1 MSAQF
6 CMACG
11 NPLPAGA
18 QFCFRCGAA
27 VGATAPSPPGPG
39 NPPGGSPPPPGAAPA
54 PPPPLSFP
62 QGAPGAGGADPESS
76 RSALGS
82 SLGLH
87 GGRNFLLQHQLISGG
102 RNYRVLGADKRHLFT
117 ARENFQFGTGANLLG
132 GIMQE
137 GAGIGLGRLGMGT
150 RQFTWS
156 LLDSAGN
163 LRGHIAIQM
172 SGYSAASTL
181 SDPSG
186 MPLLLVNVSRGV
198 MGGLTATAA
207 YPDGRPMFETR
218 GNLIRHNFSIHDP
231 SGAEVAK
238 IHEAW
243 ASVRD
248 TYNLDLVGNVDPL
261 CPLIFAIL
269 IDREKE
275 SK

>member
-1 MSAQF
+1 M
-6 CMACG
+6 G
-11 NPLPAGA
+11 T
-18 QFCFRCGAA
+18 AA
-27 VGATAPSPPGPG
+27 PSQPGTGSPPGAG
-39 NPPGGSPPPPGAAPA
+39 NPPPSGPAPA

-62 QGAPGAGGADPESS
+62 QGAPGVGGPDPAAV
-76 RSALGS
+76 RSALGTA
-82 SLGLH
+82 LGLQ

-102 RNYRVLGADKRHLFT
+102 RNYRVLNNEKRHLFT
-117 ARENFQFGTGANLLG
+117 VRENFQFGTGPNLLG
-132 GIMQE
+132 GIVE
-137 GAGIGLGRLGMGT
+137 GTGIGLGRLGMGT
-150 RQFTWS
+150 RHFSWS
-156 LLDSAGN
+156 LLDPAGN
-163 LRGHIAIQM
+163 LRGQIAIQM

-181 SDPSG
+181 ADPAG
-186 MPLLLVNVSRGV
+186 VPLLMVNVNRGV
-198 MGGLTATAA
+198 VGGLTATAA